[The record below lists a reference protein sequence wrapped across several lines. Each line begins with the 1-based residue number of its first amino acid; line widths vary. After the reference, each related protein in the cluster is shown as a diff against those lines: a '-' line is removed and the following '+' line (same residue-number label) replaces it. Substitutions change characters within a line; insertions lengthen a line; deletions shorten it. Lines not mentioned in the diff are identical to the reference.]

1 LALPVIPWHFARMSD
16 TALHQDLVLAAEFP
30 ATGRTD
36 WVRLVEKA
44 LKERP
49 FDRLVSRTY
58 DGIAIEPLYERAAAT
73 PSVTGRAPGR
83 PWTVMQRIEHPD
95 PKSAN
100 EEALHELRNGADGLV
115 LVLAG
120 TPDARGYGIRADTA
134 DALARTF
141 DGVMLELIALRI
153 ETAPF
158 AGRPVSEFVTSLVA
172 ARKLDPAALAIDFG
186 LDPIGDMARTGRAIL
201 PWRELSKRA
210 GETAKGLADR
220 NYAKARFLRA
230 DGRAVHEAGGSEA
243 QELAFVV
250 AAGVAYLRLLE
261 AAGFALDEAR
271 HRITFLLA
279 ADADEFLTIAK
290 FRALQKLW
298 ARVEESCGLRPQPAH
313 AAAETAWRM
322 MTRRDPYVN
331 MLRTTIAATAAGVG
345 GAEHVTVLPFT
356 AALGLPDGLARR
368 VARNLQLI
376 LLEESNLYRVADPAA
391 GSGGIEALTSEL
403 AKNAWALFQDIEHGG
418 GAAAALEQG
427 IIQNN
432 IAKTRAARLA
442 AVAKRKDALTGVSDY
457 PNLGEALV
465 KVLDVPRAVAPAPQA
480 AQFEPLPSI
489 RLAEPFEALRDRSDT
504 VLKKTGARPK
514 VFLANLGKVSDF
526 TARAIFA
533 KNFYEAGG
541 LQTVSNDGFA
551 PSSPLPSGER
561 PMPKASGD
569 GERHSQE
576 RPNPSPAPSPS
587 APERPLPM
595 GEVKTD
601 LAALLSAYKSS
612 GARIACLC
620 SADKIYAAEAADAA
634 IALSAAGAIVHLAS
648 RAGEHETAWNDAG
661 VTAYIYVG
669 CDVLATLQDAY
680 DILDAKT

>member
-1 LALPVIPWHFARMSD
+1 MPRLGYRLRRAPPGSFPAQTTALALPVIPWHFARMAD
-16 TALHQDLVLAAEFP
+16 TTVHQDLVLAAEFP
-30 ATGRTD
+30 ATDRAD

-58 DGIAIEPLYERAAAT
+58 DGIAIEPLYERAAT
-73 PSVTGRAPGR
+73 TSVTGRAPGR
-83 PWTVMQRIEHPD
+83 PWTVMQRIDHPD

-100 EEALHELRNGADGLV
+100 DEALHELRNGADGLV

-120 TPDARGYGIRADTA
+120 APDARGYGIRADTA
-134 DALARTF
+134 EALARTL

-158 AGRPVSEFVTSLVA
+158 AGRPVSELVTSLVA
-172 ARKLDPAALAIDFG
+172 ARKLDPAKLAIDFG
-186 LDPIGDMARTGRAIL
+186 LDPVGDMARTGRAML
-201 PWRELSKRA
+201 PWAELSRRA
-210 GETAKGLADR
+210 GETAKGLADQ
-220 NYAKARFLRA
+220 NYVKARFLRA

-261 AAGFALDEAR
+261 AAGFSLDEAR
-271 HRITFLLA
+271 RRITFLLA

-298 ARVEESCGLRPQPAH
+298 ARIEESCGLPPQPAH

-331 MLRTTIAATAAGVG
+331 MLRTTIAATAAGIG
-345 GAEHVTVLPFT
+345 GAEQVTVLPFT
-356 AALGLPDGLARR
+356 AALGLPDRLARR

-403 AKNAWALFQDIEHGG
+403 AKNAWALFQNIETGG

-427 IIQNN
+427 IIQNM

-457 PNLGEALV
+457 PNLGEALLT
-465 KVLDVPRAVAPAPQA
+465 VLEVPRAVAPAPQA
-480 AQFEPLPSI
+480 AQFETLPSI
-489 RLAEPFEALRDRSDT
+489 RLAEPFEALRDKSDA

-514 VFLANLGKVSDF
+514 VFLANLGEVSDF

-541 LQTVSNDGFA
+541 LETVGNDGSA
-551 PSSPLPSGER
+551 PSSPLP
-561 PMPKASGD
+561 MA
-569 GERHSQE
+569 
-576 RPNPSPAPSPS
+576 
-587 APERPLPM
+587 
-595 GEVKTD
+595 EVKTD
-601 LAALLSAYKSS
+601 IAGMITAFKAS

-620 SADKIYAAEAADAA
+620 SADKVYAAEAAEAA
-634 IALSAAGAIVHLAS
+634 KALSAAGAIVHLAG
-648 RAGEHETAWNDAG
+648 RAGEHEAAWNDAG

-669 CDVLATLQDAY
+669 CDVLATLQDAC
-680 DILDAKT
+680 DTLDAKT

>member
-1 LALPVIPWHFARMSD
+1 MSD

-30 ATGRTD
+30 ATDRAD

-44 LKERP
+44 LKDRH

-58 DGIAIEPLYERAAAT
+58 DGIGVQPLYERAAAT
-73 PSVTGRAPGR
+73 TSVAGRAPGR
-83 PWTVMQRIEHPD
+83 PWTVMQRIDHPN

-134 DALARTF
+134 HALARTF

-158 AGRPVSEFVTSLVA
+158 AGRPVSELVTSLVA

-186 LDPIGDMARTGRAIL
+186 LDPIGDMARTGRTML
-201 PWRELSKRA
+201 PWPDLSKRA
-210 GETAKGLADR
+210 GETAKGLADQ
-220 NYAKARFLRA
+220 NYVKARFLRA

-261 AAGFALDEAR
+261 GAGFALDEAR
-271 HRITFLLA
+271 RRITFLLA

-298 ARVEESCGLRPQPAH
+298 ARVEESCGLPPQPAH

-345 GAEHVTVLPFT
+345 GAEQVTVLPFT
-356 AALGLPDGLARR
+356 AALGLPDRLARR

-403 AKNAWALFQDIEHGG
+403 AKNAWALFQNIESGG
-418 GAAAALEQG
+418 GAAAALEHG
-427 IIQNN
+427 IIQKM
-432 IAKTRAARLA
+432 IAKTRLDRLA

-465 KVLDVPRAVAPAPQA
+465 KVLDTPRADPPVQA
-480 AQFEPLPSI
+480 RHFEPLPII
-489 RLAEPFEALRDRSDT
+489 RLAEPFEALRDKSDAM
-504 VLKKTGARPK
+504 LKKTGARPK

-541 LQTVSNDGFA
+541 LETVGNDGPA
-551 PSSPLPSGER
+551 PSSALPI
-561 PMPKASGD
+561 A
-569 GERHSQE
+569 
-576 RPNPSPAPSPS
+576 
-587 APERPLPM
+587 
-595 GEVKTD
+595 EVKTD
-601 LAALLSAYKSS
+601 IAGMITAFKAS

-620 SADKIYAAEAADAA
+620 SADTVYAAEAADAA
-634 IALSAAGAIVHLAS
+634 IALSAAGAIVHLAG
-648 RAGEHETAWNDAG
+648 RPGEHEAAWNDAG

-680 DILDAKT
+680 DTLEAKT